1 MPKFGCWL
9 DMPSLQ
15 VADIVAGSGFDFVVV
30 DLEHGPASVETAQG
44 QLMVIGARAEAIVRV
59 PEASEAWIKRVLDAG
74 ADGVM
79 VPKVESAEAAR
90 RIVEWT
96 FYAPKG
102 ARGDARTVVRAAG
115 WGREAE
121 EYKTR
126 WNREGFLAVQ
136 IESVEGLAHIEE
148 IAAVEGIG
156 ELFFGPADYSADAGV
171 GIDSAET
178 LRAAERIAGV
188 AKARGLTCGA
198 VTFPLGT
205 PEVLADL
212 GFTHIAVASDVANLA
227 GSLDAALQAARGR
240 DEG

>member
-15 VADIVAGSGFDFVVV
+15 VADIVAGSGFDFIVV
-30 DLEHGPASVETAQG
+30 DLEHGPANVETAQG
-44 QLMVIGARAEAIVRV
+44 QLMAIGARAESIVRV

-90 RIVEWT
+90 EIVNWT

-115 WGREAE
+115 WGRDAE
-121 EYKTR
+121 DYKIR
-126 WNREGFLAVQ
+126 WNRDGFLAVQ
-136 IESVEGLAHIEE
+136 IESVEGLANIEA
-148 IAAVEGIG
+148 IATVAGIS

-178 LRAAERIAGV
+178 LEAAKRIAEV
-188 AKARGLTCGA
+188 ARAHGLTCGA

-205 PEVLADL
+205 PQVLAEL

-227 GSLDAALQAARGR
+227 GSLDSALQAARGQH
-240 DEG
+240 EG